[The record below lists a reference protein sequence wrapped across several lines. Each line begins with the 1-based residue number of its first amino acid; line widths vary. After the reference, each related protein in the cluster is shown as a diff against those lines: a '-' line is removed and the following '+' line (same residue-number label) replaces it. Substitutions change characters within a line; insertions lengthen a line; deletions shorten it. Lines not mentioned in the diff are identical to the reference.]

1 MNPNA
6 NAGSAAD
13 TSERVKTAIE
23 ELSGIFESVVGDN
36 VKRPPDFRSG
46 KEVRKALPEL
56 GRSNAVYRV
65 KRDRAIQKQVLIERR
80 KTGWQVFDLVQ
91 DNGPTDTGS
100 RYVLTARLCCHRTI
114 HCFNSLSQLT
124 VVAHNRTCHPLL
136 SSATT
141 KRRIVNS
148 NRTG

>member
-100 RYVLTARLCCHRTI
+100 RYVLTRQTRGGSVRRRQNTPSFRFQVGRCRVNECNRL
-114 HCFNSLSQLT
+114 LT
-124 VVAHNRTCHPLL
+124 
-136 SSATT
+136 S
-141 KRRIVNS
+141 IV
-148 NRTG
+148 T

>member
-1 MNPNA
+1 MPMPVPLP
-6 NAGSAAD
+6 D

-80 KTGWQVFDLVQ
+80 KTGWQVFDFVQ
-91 DNGPTDTGS
+91 NNGPTDTGS
-100 RYVLTARLCCHRTI
+100 RYVLTRAPLLPSETMTTVL
-114 HCFNSLSQLT
+114 NSLMPTRL
-124 VVAHNRTCHPLL
+124 VVCATSRTCRKTRFARFR
-136 SSATT
+136 SATT
-141 KRRIVNS
+141 KRRW
-148 NRTG
+148 R